1 MTWHRAARRLR
12 CHHCAFE
19 QEHPG
24 RCPAC
29 GSEKLSMLGEGT
41 ERVEER
47 LRAALPGAVIER
59 MDRDTIRRRGAHE
72 RLLKRF
78 AAGEIDVL
86 VGTQMIAKGHDFP
99 RVTLVGVLSADQALG
114 LPDFRAGERAFQL
127 LTQVAGRAGRG
138 QRPGLVIVQAF
149 DPDHPVIQLA
159 ARQDYEAFY
168 EREIGYRRAL
178 RYPPLT
184 ALVELLISDPKAERA
199 RRWAE
204 DLAEALREES
214 GGRLLVSGPGPAP
227 VERLVGRYRQQI
239 LVRSAGRR
247 RLVQAVD
254 RAVASRAKNL
264 PRRALQVDVDPVSL
278 L

>member
-1 MTWHRAARRLR
+1 
-12 CHHCAFE
+12 
-19 QEHPG
+19 
-24 RCPAC
+24 
-29 GSEKLSMLGEGT
+29 MLGEGT
-41 ERVEER
+41 ERVEEL
-47 LRAALPGAVIER
+47 LREALPGARVER

-72 RLLKRF
+72 RLLRRF
-78 AAGEIDVL
+78 AAGEIDLL

-138 QRPGLVIVQAF
+138 ERPGLVIVQAF
-149 DPDHPVIQLA
+149 DPEHAVIRLA
-159 ARQDYEAFY
+159 ARQDFEAFY
-168 EREIGYRRAL
+168 AREIGYRRAL

-184 ALVELLISDPKAERA
+184 ALVELLISDPEAHRA

-204 DLAEALREES
+204 ELAEALREEG
-214 GGRLLVSGPGPAP
+214 GGRLMVAGPGPAP
-227 VERLVGRYRQQI
+227 VERLIGRYRQQI

-254 RAVASRAKNL
+254 RAVGSLGKKL
-264 PRRALQVDVDPVSL
+264 PRRALQIDVDPVSL